1 MLVNGDP
8 ADKALVL
15 LYFPQTSKGQQ
26 LQSGFRIVTDR
37 VQDAANPT
45 ASEVFSTVALCTV
58 EKSPFF
64 TATKG
69 NTFLAIVSKVQPP
82 SKPEHTADLYI
93 EAMDPVPDSQ
103 KTEAIDMLQKL
114 ENISQFNRDNA
125 TTSDAAAWQ
134 QRKCRRL
141 LRYPTQQ

>member
-1 MLVNGDP
+1 MRE
-8 ADKALVL
+8 
-15 LYFPQTSKGQQ
+15 PQASKGKQ
-26 LQSGFRIVTDR
+26 LQSGFRLVSER

-69 NTFLAIVSKVQPP
+69 STFLALVSKVQAPE
-82 SKPEHTADLYI
+82 KPGHTALLCI
-93 EAMDPVPDSQ
+93 EAMDPVHDNQ
-103 KTEAIDMLQKL
+103 KTEAVNMLQRL
-114 ENISQFNRDNA
+114 ETISQFNRDNA
-125 TTSDAAAWQ
+125 ITSDAIAWQ
-134 QRKCRRL
+134 PRRCRRL